1 MEDRLIAV
9 RLMSP
14 HDHDFTHERPDG
26 STYKKMV
33 RKGREDKI
41 EEIINYQGPLF
52 AKHPD
57 IDLSPVPPLDKYGQ
71 TQSWDEYNE
80 QLRCN
85 NSRSKDST

>member
-26 STYKKMV
+26 STYKVMYRHHKEPV
-33 RKGREDKI
+33 T
-41 EEIINYQGPLF
+41 EEIINYQGPLY

-57 IDLSPVPPLDKYGQ
+57 LNGHNQ
-71 TQSWDEYNE
+71 
-80 QLRCN
+80 
-85 NSRSKDST
+85 NSKNRSTNTDS

>member
-1 MEDRLIAV
+1 MDDKLIAV
-9 RLMSP
+9 RLMSQ

-26 STYKKMV
+26 STYKVMYRHNKEPV
-33 RKGREDKI
+33 T

-57 IDLSPVPPLDKYGQ
+57 LDLPPVPPLDKYGQ
-71 TQSWDEYNE
+71 TQTWDEY
-80 QLRCN
+80 

>member
-26 STYKKMV
+26 STYKVMYRHHKEPV
-33 RKGREDKI
+33 T
-41 EEIINYQGPLF
+41 EEIINYQGPLY

-57 IDLSPVPPLDKYGQ
+57 LDGHNQ
-71 TQSWDEYNE
+71 
-80 QLRCN
+80 
-85 NSRSKDST
+85 NSKNRSTNTDS